1 MDPLERLQAVE
12 EIRILKARYF
22 RFMDSKQFDRLTEI
36 FTPDMRVLTPAGAV
50 YTDSGPAYAA
60 SLKHTLEH
68 SISVHQGFMGEIEIL
83 DEHNATAIW
92 AMQDV
97 IEWADRHPTQ
107 GWKSI
112 TGRGHYH
119 ETYRKII
126 GGWRIASL
134 TLTRLRLDIVQA

>member
-1 MDPLERLQAVE
+1 MDPLDRLQAIE
-12 EIRILKARYF
+12 EIRRLKARYF
-22 RFMDSKQFDRLTEI
+22 RFMDTKQFDGLTEL
-36 FTPDMRVLTPAGAV
+36 FAPDMKVLTPGGEV

-60 SLKHTLEH
+60 RLKHSLEH

-83 DEHNATAIW
+83 DEHNATGIW

-97 IEWADRHPTQ
+97 IEWQDRHPAQ

-119 ETYRKII
+119 ETYRKT
-126 GGWRIASL
+126 GGAWRIASL